1 MKRILQLTDSIEKRN
16 GRMSV
21 VMNIYRK
28 IDRSKIQFD
37 FLVTDYGYENYYDEI
52 TKLGGKVYFLPYDKL
67 SLKKIKHE
75 FLKRWIIE

>member
-1 MKRILQLTDSIEKRN
+1 MIRVLQLTDTIEKRN

-28 IDRSKIQFD
+28 IDRNKVQFD

-52 TKLGGKVYFLPYDKL
+52 TRLGGNVYFIPYEKL
-67 SLKKIKHE
+67 SLKEIKN
-75 FLKRWIIE
+75 FFQGA

>member
-1 MKRILQLTDSIEKRN
+1 MIRVLQLTDTIEKRN

-28 IDRSKIQFD
+28 IDRNKVQFD

-52 TKLGGKVYFLPYDKL
+52 TRLGGNVYFLPC
-67 SLKKIKHE
+67 
-75 FLKRWIIE
+75 